1 MNRLVPFWVLL
12 AFLAWL
18 ASLARAAAASY
29 PYALTYLADTWGWLL
44 GAATLFI
51 ALLVIR
57 RRRLWIAHLRE
68 LLAPLG
74 WVVLGW
80 AVAGWW
86 TVAVDTDAMG
96 ATICCLPGLCLGATM
111 LFFAY
116 DKPTEPGS

>member
-12 AFLAWL
+12 AFLIWV
-18 ASLARAAAASY
+18 ASLAKAAALSY

-44 GAATLFI
+44 GGAALVI
-51 ALLVIR
+51 AFWGIR

-74 WVVLGW
+74 WIVLGW
-80 AVAGWW
+80 SAAGWW
-86 TVAVDTDAMG
+86 TVAVETDAMG
-96 ATICCLPGLCLGATM
+96 AAVCFLPGLCLGATM
-111 LFFAY
+111 LVSAY